1 MGCLVVT
8 LKLTGVWLFGSVA
21 RSSGFTPFE
30 VPPPSPAS
38 SEGSTGMVP
47 FAVAIVALVVD
58 ET

>member
-1 MGCLVVT
+1 MRYGVVK
-8 LKLTGVWLFGSVA
+8 LKETGVWPFGSVA

-30 VPPPSPAS
+30 VPPPSSAS